1 MATAK
6 YLLKIQQHKLGVLR
20 LYKRVLKVNKQLPLE
35 LRQMGNSYVRDEFK
49 RHKSMPM
56 NDVNV
61 KKFLNEWKV
70 RSF

>member
-1 MATAK
+1 MATAN
-6 YLLKIQQHKLGVLR
+6 YLLKIQQHKHEVLR

-35 LRQMGNSYVRDEFK
+35 LRQMGNSYVKDEFK

-56 NDVNV
+56 SDANV

-70 RSF
+70 